1 MPFLAKEHFPLSN
14 EDIVSW
20 TFDHVKYDWDKPIYI
35 DGLNDKRSISARQ
48 AKKMVRQLAAGFKAI
63 GVQKGD
69 CVSIHSLNDIT
80 YPIFFLGVIAAGG
93 VYAGTNPAYTEH
105 ELTHTTKIAKAK
117 YILTQPAFLP
127 NILKAAAANGID
139 KKNIIIYNPTGEK
152 APEGFLQWGDLFK
165 HGETDWV
172 RFNDYETAYQTGAAR
187 LYSSGTTGL
196 PKAAE
201 LSHLN
206 LTAQHMLV
214 YETNPKPYEVRRFL
228 PLPMF
233 HAATAPSAFCTPL
246 RNGDQAY
253 VVPRFDLKTWFWA
266 HEHYQITDMGVVPP
280 IAVQVINSP
289 MAKQYSLKSC
299 KVAQCGA
306 APLDKG
312 PQARLQALMAPGAP
326 CSQVWGMTETSCI
339 ATRTPYPAGDSTG
352 SVGKPLPNLD
362 VKLVDDSGNDITAY
376 DVRGE
381 LCVRGPTVIKG
392 YFENP
397 EANARDWDK
406 DNFFHTGDIAYI
418 DSKSG
423 NYYIVDRKKELIKVR
438 GFQVAPPELEGVLL
452 SHPEIVDAAVIGV
465 PDPVRE
471 GDELPRAY
479 ITRRTKDGAPSEEEV
494 KAFVKEKLVYYKQ
507 LEGGVKFVDTI
518 PKNASGKILKRLLRE
533 QAKEEYKEGKRR
545 EGARL

>member
-1 MPFLAKEHFPLSN
+1 MPFLAQEHFPLSN
-14 EDIVSW
+14 KDIVSW
-20 TFDHVKYDWDKPIYI
+20 TFDHIKYDWDKPIYI
-35 DGLNDKRSISARQ
+35 DALDDKRFISARK
-48 AKKMVRQLAAGFKAI
+48 ARKLVRQLAAGFKAI

-69 CVSIHSLNDIT
+69 CVSIHSLNDIY

-93 VYAGTNPAYTEH
+93 VYAGTNPAYTPH
-105 ELTHTTKIAKAK
+105 ELTHTTKSAKAK
-117 YILTQPAFLP
+117 YILTQPELLP
-127 NILKAAAANGID
+127 NILKAAEDTGIS
-139 KKNIIIYNPTGEK
+139 KKNVIIFNPKGEK
-152 APEGFLQWGDLFK
+152 APEGYLQWADLLK

-172 RFNDYETAYQTGAAR
+172 RFDDYETAYQTGAAR

-206 LTAQHMLV
+206 LTAQHTLV
-214 YETNPKPYEVRRFL
+214 YETNPRPYEVRRFL
-228 PLPMF
+228 ALPMF

-246 RNGDQAY
+246 RNGDQAF
-253 VVPRFDLKTWFWA
+253 VAPRYDLEKWFWA
-266 HEHYQITDMGVVPP
+266 HEKYKITDLGVVPP

-289 MAKQYSLKSC
+289 MAKKYSLKSV
-299 KVAQCGA
+299 KVGQCGA

-312 PQARLQALMAPGAP
+312 PQARLQVLIEDGAP
-326 CSQVWGMTETSCI
+326 LTQVWGMTETSCI
-339 ATRTPYPAGDSTG
+339 ATRHKYPAGDETG
-352 SVGKPLPNLD
+352 SVGTPIPNLD
-362 VKLVDDSGNDITAY
+362 VKLVDDDGKDITGY

-418 DSKSG
+418 DGKTG
-423 NYYIVDRKKELIKVR
+423 LYYIVDRKKELIKVR

-452 SHPEIVDAAVIGV
+452 MHPEIVDAAVIGV

-479 ITRRTKDGAPSEEEV
+479 ITRRTKDGKPSEEEV
-494 KAFVKEKLVYYKQ
+494 KEYIKEKLIYYKK
-507 LEGGVKFVDTI
+507 LEGGVVFVDAI
-518 PKNASGKILKRLLRE
+518 AKNASGKILKRLLRE
-533 QAKEEYKEGKRR
+533 QAKEEMAREKRGQ
-545 EGARL
+545 GARL

>member
-1 MPFLAKEHFPLSN
+1 MPFLAKEHFPLSY
-14 EDIVSW
+14 EDILSW

-35 DGLNDKRSISARQ
+35 DALNDKRSISARQ

-80 YPIFFLGVIAAGG
+80 YPIFFLGVIAVGG

-127 NILKAAAANGID
+127 NILKAATANGID

-152 APEGFLQWGDLFK
+152 APEGYLQWSDLFK

-214 YETNPKPYEVRRFL
+214 YETNPKPYDVRRFM

-233 HAATAPSAFCTPL
+233 HAATAPAAFCTPL
-246 RNGDQAY
+246 RNGDQVFIVA
-253 VVPRFDLKTWFWA
+253 RFDLKTWFWA
-266 HEHYQITDMGVVPP
+266 HEHFQITDMGVVPP

-326 CSQVWGMTETSCI
+326 CTQVWGMTETSCI
-339 ATRTPYPAGDSTG
+339 ATRTPYPSSDTTG

-362 VKLVDDSGNDITAY
+362 TKLVDDSGTDISAP
-376 DVRGE
+376 DMRGE
-381 LCVRGPTVIKG
+381 LCIRGPTVIKG
-392 YFENP
+392 S
-397 EANARDWDK
+397 K
-406 DNFFHTGDIAYI
+406 TGL
-418 DSKSG
+418 
-423 NYYIVDRKKELIKVR
+423 YYIVDRKKELIKVR

-452 SHPEIVDAAVIGV
+452 SHPDIADAAVIGV

-479 ITRRTKDGAPSEEEV
+479 ITRREGAKPSEDEV
-494 KAFVKEKLVYYKQ
+494 KAYVKERLTYYKQ
-507 LEGGVKFVDTI
+507 LEGGVVFVDAI

-533 QAKEEYKEGKRR
+533 QAKEERKRGGGAKLKRILIPMNENKSSMGK
-545 EGARL
+545 

>member
-1 MPFLAKEHFPLSN
+1 MPFLAKEHFPLSY
-14 EDIVSW
+14 EDILSW

-35 DGLNDKRSISARQ
+35 DALNDKRSISARQ

-80 YPIFFLGVIAAGG
+80 YPIFFLGVIAVGG

-127 NILKAAAANGID
+127 NILKAATANGID
-139 KKNIIIYNPTGEK
+139 KKNIIIYNPAGEK

-214 YETNPKPYEVRRFL
+214 FETNPKPYEVRRFM

-246 RNGDQAY
+246 RNGDQVFIVA
-253 VVPRFDLKTWFWA
+253 RFDLKTWFWA
-266 HEHYQITDMGVVPP
+266 HEHFQITDMGVVPP

-289 MAKQYSLKSC
+289 LAKQYSLKSC

-326 CSQVWGMTETSCI
+326 CTQVWGMTETSCI
-339 ATRTPYPAGDSTG
+339 ATRTPYPALDATG

-362 VKLVDDSGNDITAY
+362 TKLVDDSGKDITAH

-381 LCVRGPTVIKG
+381 LCIRGPTVIKG

-397 EANARDWDK
+397 VANARDWDSE
-406 DNFFHTGDIAYI
+406 NFFHTGDIAYI
-418 DSKSG
+418 DSQTG
-423 NYYIVDRKKELIKVR
+423 LYYIVDRKKELIKVR

-452 SHPEIVDAAVIGV
+452 SHPDIVDAAVIGV
-465 PDPVRE
+465 PDP
-471 GDELPRAY
+471 
-479 ITRRTKDGAPSEEEV
+479 
-494 KAFVKEKLVYYKQ
+494 
-507 LEGGVKFVDTI
+507 LEGGVVFVDAI

-533 QAKEEYKEGKRR
+533 RAKEERR
-545 EGARL
+545 GGGARL